1 MLVSILICVLLVV
14 FRATLL
20 RPILTA
26 MVVKE
31 IALKVYSEYHKIP
44 EEQCDFKDVMESQAM
59 DVTIKKVIPMVRP
72 KWTFAFDLTAWSKRS
87 VFEEIKT
94 KESNG

>member
-1 MLVSILICVLLVV
+1 MLISILICILLVTL
-14 FRATLL
+14 RAVLL

-44 EEQCDFKDVMESQAM
+44 EDQCDFKDVMESQAM
-59 DVTIKKVIPMVRP
+59 DETIKKVIPMVRP

-87 VFEEIKT
+87 VIQ
-94 KESNG
+94 